1 MPKSAKRLDRIEFRA
16 SDEDRELAEQLAA
29 QYDLSVS
36 DLIRVLLKQAA
47 QRTTSSREALS
58 LLFPAQSRSLSKTK
72 LLQLANLYRQLGAV
86 HTVLDQV
93 RKSSNVYQP
102 EASIVVSVTL
112 LDGLDEMIKQIQNL
126 IVQIDA

>member
-1 MPKSAKRLDRIEFRA
+1 MPKSTQRLDRIEFRA
-16 SDEDRELAEQLAA
+16 SDEDRELAEQLAT

-47 QRTTSSREALS
+47 QRS
-58 LLFPAQSRSLSKTK
+58 LLFPDQSRSLSKTK
-72 LLQLANLYRQLGAV
+72 LLQLAGLYRQLGAI

-112 LDGLDEMIKQIQNL
+112 LDELDEMIKQIQNL
-126 IVQIDA
+126 IVQINA

>member
-16 SDEDRELAEQLAA
+16 SDKDRELADQLAA

-72 LLQLANLYRQLGAV
+72 LLQLADLYRQLGAI

-93 RKSSNVYQP
+93 RTSNNVCQP
-102 EASIVVSVTL
+102 EASIIVSVTL
-112 LDGLDEMIKQIQNL
+112 LDELNELIKQIQNL

>member
-36 DLIRVLLKQAA
+36 DLIRVLLKQAT
-47 QRTTSSREALS
+47 QRS
-58 LLFPAQSRSLSKTK
+58 LLFPNQSRSLSKVK
-72 LLQLANLYRQLGAV
+72 LLQLADLYRQLGAI

-93 RKSSNVYQP
+93 RKSNNMCQP
-102 EASIVVSVTL
+102 ETSIVVSVTL
-112 LDGLDEMIKQIQNL
+112 LDELDEVIKKIQNL

>member
-1 MPKSAKRLDRIEFRA
+1 MSKAAKRLERIEFRA

-47 QRTTSSREALS
+47 QRS
-58 LLFPAQSRSLSKTK
+58 LLFPDQSRSLSKAK
-72 LLQLANLYRQLGAV
+72 LLQLADLYRQLGAI

-93 RKSSNVYQP
+93 RKSNNVCQP
-102 EASIVVSVTL
+102 ETSLVVSVTL
-112 LDGLDEMIKQIQNL
+112 IDELDELIKQIQNL

>member
-1 MPKSAKRLDRIEFRA
+1 MSKAAKRLERIEFRA

-47 QRTTSSREALS
+47 QRS
-58 LLFPAQSRSLSKTK
+58 LLFPDQSRSLSKTK
-72 LLQLANLYRQLGAV
+72 LLQLADLYRQLGAI

-93 RKSSNVYQP
+93 RKSNNVCQP

-112 LDGLDEMIKQIQNL
+112 IDELDELIKQIQNL
-126 IVQIDA
+126 IVQIDV

>member
-1 MPKSAKRLDRIEFRA
+1 MSKAAKRLNRIEFRA

-47 QRTTSSREALS
+47 QRS
-58 LLFPAQSRSLSKTK
+58 LLFPDQSRSLSKAK
-72 LLQLANLYRQLGAV
+72 LLQLADLYRQFSAI
-86 HTVLDQV
+86 HAVLDQV
-93 RKSSNVYQP
+93 RKSSNVCQP
-102 EASIVVSVTL
+102 ETSIVVSVTL
-112 LDGLDEMIKQIQNL
+112 LDELDRLIKQIQNL

>member
-1 MPKSAKRLDRIEFRA
+1 MSKAAKRLERIEFRA

-47 QRTTSSREALS
+47 QRS
-58 LLFPAQSRSLSKTK
+58 LLFPDQPRSLSKAK
-72 LLQLANLYRQLGAV
+72 LLQLADLYRQFGAI

-93 RKSSNVYQP
+93 RKSNNVCQP

-112 LDGLDEMIKQIQNL
+112 LDELDELIKQIQNL